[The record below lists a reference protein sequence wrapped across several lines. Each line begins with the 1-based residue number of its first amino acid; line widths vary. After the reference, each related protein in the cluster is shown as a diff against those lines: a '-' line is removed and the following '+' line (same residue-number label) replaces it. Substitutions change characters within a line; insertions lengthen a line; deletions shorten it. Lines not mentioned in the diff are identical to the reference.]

1 MALPIAYLRK
11 LETALDPKIKQG
23 QVFQLTA
30 PANEAGCV
38 DFGSNN
44 TLSLGGS
51 KAIRDEF
58 FRELARN
65 PNFEIG
71 TGSSR
76 VLGGTTRYASK
87 LERDL
92 ALYNKADDG
101 LIFPSEYEGNI
112 AIHAT
117 LPQKGDV
124 LIHDAKIHAS
134 TREGM
139 RASKAETIRSFAHN
153 DPQSLFDVIEE
164 VKLSE
169 HGISDGHNTVF
180 VTLESIYSMDG
191 DIAPLM
197 ELTAEAKRALP
208 KGNLIL
214 ILDEAHSHGM
224 IGPNGAGLA
233 CHLGLENEFA
243 VRLHTY
249 GKAAG
254 AGGGKVLHDAYY
266 TRKYM
271 LIIRAIAIVLCNSLV
286 KGYLVSHARNLIFT
300 TVPSFT
306 FFATI
311 RAATTV
317 MTGEEGN
324 LVSSC
329 MHL

>member
-1 MALPIAYLRK
+1 MALPIAYLK
-11 LETALDPKIKQG
+11 NLETALGPNSQH
-23 QVFQLTA
+23 QVFQLTS
-30 PANEAGCV
+30 PANEAGRV

-58 FRELARN
+58 LRELSRN

-71 TGSSR
+71 TGCSR

-92 ALYNKADDG
+92 ALYNNADDG
-101 LIFPSEYEGNI
+101 LIFPSGYEGNI

-124 LIHDAKIHAS
+124 FIHDAKIHAS

-139 RASKAETIRSFAHN
+139 RASKAETIKSFTHN
-153 DPQSLFDVIEE
+153 DPHSLF
-164 VKLSE
+164 
-169 HGISDGHNTVF
+169 
-180 VTLESIYSMDG
+180 YSMDG
-191 DIAPLM
+191 DFAPLM
-197 ELTAEAKRALP
+197 ELTAEAKRALS

-233 CHLGLENEFA
+233 CHLGLGNEFA

-254 AGGGKVLHDAYY
+254 ASGGKALYDAYY
-266 TRKYM
+266 TLKYM
-271 LIIRAIAIVLCNSLV
+271 LIICAIAIVLCNSLV
-286 KGYLVSHARNLIFT
+286 KRYPH
-300 TVPSFT
+300 
-306 FFATI
+306 
-311 RAATTV
+311 
-317 MTGEEGN
+317 
-324 LVSSC
+324 
-329 MHL
+329 

>member
-1 MALPIAYLRK
+1 MALPIAYLRN
-11 LETALDPKIKQG
+11 LETALDPNSQR

-51 KAIRDEF
+51 KAIRNEF
-58 FRELARN
+58 LRELARN

-71 TGSSR
+71 TGCSR
-76 VLGGTTRYASK
+76 VLGGSTRYACE

-92 ALYNKADDG
+92 ALYNNADDG
-101 LIFPSEYEGNI
+101 LIFPSGYEGNS

-124 LIHDAKIHAS
+124 FIHDAKIHAS

-153 DPQSLFDVIEE
+153 DPQSLFEVIEE

-169 HGISDGHNTVF
+169 RGVSNGHNTAF

-214 ILDEAHSHGM
+214 VLDEAHSHGM

-254 AGGGKVLHDAYY
+254 ASGGKVLHDASC
-266 TRKYM
+266 TLNYM
-271 LIIRAIAIVLCNSLV
+271 LIIRAIAIVLCNGIV
-286 KGYLVSHARNLIFT
+286 KRYLVSHARNLIFT
-300 TVPSFT
+300 TVPSFV

-311 RAATTV
+311 RAATAV

>member
-1 MALPIAYLRK
+1 MALPIAYLK
-11 LETALDPKIKQG
+11 NLETALGPNSQH
-23 QVFQLTA
+23 QVFQLTS
-30 PANEAGCV
+30 PANEAGRV

-58 FRELARN
+58 LRELSRN

-71 TGSSR
+71 TGCSR
-76 VLGGTTRYASK
+76 VLGGTTRYASE
-87 LERDL
+87 LEQDL
-92 ALYNKADDG
+92 ALYNNADDG
-101 LIFPSEYEGNI
+101 LIFPSGYEGNI
-112 AIHAT
+112 AIHDT

-124 LIHDAKIHAS
+124 FIHDAKIHAS

-139 RASKAETIRSFAHN
+139 RASKAETIKSFVHN
-153 DPQSLFDVIEE
+153 NPQSLFDVIKE

-169 HGISDGHNTVF
+169 RGISDGHNTVF
-180 VTLESIYSMDG
+180 VTLESIYSMEG

-197 ELTAEAKRALP
+197 ELTAEARRALP

-214 ILDEAHSHGM
+214 IYGM

-254 AGGGKVLHDAYY
+254 ASGV
-266 TRKYM
+266 T
-271 LIIRAIAIVLCNSLV
+271 
-286 KGYLVSHARNLIFT
+286 
-300 TVPSFT
+300 
-306 FFATI
+306 
-311 RAATTV
+311 
-317 MTGEEGN
+317 
-324 LVSSC
+324 
-329 MHL
+329 